1 MGDSKFNL
9 EKFFLKEKE
18 KIDEELKN
26 YFKIKLKQES
36 VQNSLLLDFLKKVQD
51 FTLPSNQKGKR
62 LHPIILISAFNGIA
76 NLQYSQEKIEDIR
89 TIFLAVE
96 FIHNAKII
104 HDDLIDNDPIR
115 RDNPSYHMIWNRQ
128 LKEIYS
134 KEDFPEKN
142 KLAREFGEVMA
153 LLGGSL
159 TFFFGNSIIT
169 NSNFPAKLKFKAL
182 AEYCNAFN
190 LINEGLIIE
199 EYMYYNKIVM
209 TLEQYLNIAELK
221 TASLVEKSAKIGAI
235 LANGNTFYQIKPL
248 SDFMLKLGQA
258 YSIRDDILDL
268 EKDIVHGEKK
278 FPYIITIQNTSE
290 DQQKILNELY
300 GKPHLNKNEIKEV
313 VNVINETKA
322 IKIAQQFTMNL
333 ISQAKESLKKIYP
346 GLNKK
351 AEQFFI
357 ELVEYINT
365 FQEF

>member
-9 EKFFLKEKE
+9 EQFFSKEKK
-18 KIDEELKN
+18 KIDEELKK
-26 YFKIKLKQES
+26 YFKLKLKQES
-36 VQNSLLLDFLKKVQD
+36 VQNSLLLDFLKKVKD
-51 FTLPSNQKGKR
+51 FILPSNLKGKR
-62 LHPIILISAFNGIA
+62 LHPIILISAFTGIA
-76 NLQYSQEKIEDIR
+76 NPQYSQEKIEDIR
-89 TIFLAVE
+89 AISLAVE

-115 RDNPSYHMIWNRQ
+115 RGNPSYHMIWNQQ

-134 KEDFPEKN
+134 KEDFPDKN
-142 KLAREFGEVMA
+142 KVAKEFGEVMA

-169 NSNFPAKLKFKAL
+169 NSNFPDELKFKAL
-182 AEYCNAFN
+182 AEYCDAFN
-190 LINEGLIIE
+190 SINEGLIIE

-221 TASLVEKSAKIGAI
+221 TASLFEKSAKIGSI
-235 LANGNTFYQIKPL
+235 LAKGNVLYQIKPL

-268 EKDIVHGEKK
+268 EKDITLGDKK
-278 FPYIITIQNTSE
+278 FPYIIAIQNTSE
-290 DQQKILNELY
+290 DQQKILNKLY
-300 GKPHLNKNEIKEV
+300 GKPHLNKDEIKEI
-313 VNVINETKA
+313 VNVINETQA
-322 IKIAQQFTMNL
+322 IQIAQQFSMNL

-351 AEQFFI
+351 SEQFFI
-357 ELVEYINT
+357 ELVEYIST